1 MDRDEERNEER
12 YGGKKWRKVSYEC
25 YEHLSQANVAALDLT
40 ACQSNKTVNLKQ
52 ASPKAAN
59 IHNRWLSCQRQRSL
73 RSSNEQYKI
82 VLEEGE
88 HMAYI
93 QSLLVFALFEDVLL
107 SFCETAG
114 YVRFALFT
122 SGYGYSPPSATLA

>member
-1 MDRDEERNEER
+1 MVERD
-12 YGGKKWRKVSYEC
+12 GGKFLMNVMSIYLKRTSPRST
-25 YEHLSQANVAALDLT
+25 LSLAR
-40 ACQSNKTVNLKQ
+40 

-59 IHNRWLSCQRQRSL
+59 IHNRWLSCRRQRSL

-114 YVRFALFT
+114 YVHFALST